1 MTTDEREALR
11 NRLLTQDNLLTEHP
25 LYVVYDNMTIFGVDF
40 DHADRFVWV
49 DDEYREADSET
60 LEDIAQI
67 EGYEN
72 EVTIAGTDYRRI
84 GIRDERRFVTACL
97 TMEAAKR
104 FIQDNEHHLRKPF
117 VYAESLSN
125 NPEMIAVRL
134 YLAGCTRRE
143 S

>member
-1 MTTDEREALR
+1 MDQIEQIAERLR
-11 NRLLTQDNLLTEHP
+11 TQDNRLTEHP

-72 EVTIAGTDYRRI
+72 EVTLSGASYRRI

-104 FIQDNEHHLRKPF
+104 FIEDNQRHLRNPF

-125 NPEMIAVRL
+125 NPEMIAVRKHL
-134 YLAGCTRRE
+134 IGCIRRE

>member
-1 MTTDEREALR
+1 MDQIKEIAEQLR
-11 NRLLTQDNLLTEHP
+11 TQDNLLTEHQ
-25 LYVVYDNMTIFGVDF
+25 LYVVYDKMTIFGVDF

-49 DDEYREADSET
+49 DDEYDEPDDET

-72 EVTIAGTDYRRI
+72 EVTLSGASYRRI

-125 NPEMIAVRL
+125 NPEMIAVRKHL
-134 YLAGCTRRE
+134 IGCIRRE

>member
-1 MTTDEREALR
+1 MDQIEEIAERLR
-11 NRLLTQDNLLTEHP
+11 TQDNLLTEHP
-25 LYVVYDNMTIFGVDF
+25 LYVVYDKMTIFGVDF

-49 DDEYREADSET
+49 DDEYDEPDDET

-72 EVTIAGTDYRRI
+72 EVTLSGASYRRI

-104 FIQDNEHHLRKPF
+104 FIEDNQHHLRNPF
-117 VYAESLSN
+117 VFVESLSN
-125 NPEMIAVRL
+125 NPEMIAVRK
-134 YLAGCTRRE
+134 YLTGLSRRE

>member
-1 MTTDEREALR
+1 MDQIEEMAERLR
-11 NRLLTQDNLLTEHP
+11 TQDNLLTEHP

-72 EVTIAGTDYRRI
+72 EITIAGTDYRRI
-84 GIRDERRFVTACL
+84 GVRKVT
-97 TMEAAKR
+97 KYR
-104 FIQDNEHHLRKPF
+104 
-117 VYAESLSN
+117 
-125 NPEMIAVRL
+125 
-134 YLAGCTRRE
+134 AG
-143 S
+143 